1 MAKTEEKPF
10 DAPVGQALGLSPRKP
25 YSKPELLVYGRIE
38 DMTRASG
45 KSGKEPR
52 ASARMRC

>member
-10 DAPVGQALGLSPRKP
+10 DAPVGQASGRNPRKP

-45 KSGKEPR
+45 KSGKEPGPGAKPR
-52 ASARMRC
+52 K